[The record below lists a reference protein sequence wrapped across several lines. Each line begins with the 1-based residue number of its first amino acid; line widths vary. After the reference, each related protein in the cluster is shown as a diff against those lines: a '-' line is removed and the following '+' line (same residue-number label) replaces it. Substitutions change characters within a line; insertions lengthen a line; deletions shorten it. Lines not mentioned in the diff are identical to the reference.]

1 MTVRVGDEL
10 LFVVDDVRKVSANL
24 TSMSY
29 AERIAQPCIGQERA
43 DFVLAGCAILEA
55 LLRILTLAAD
65 RMKSIGSY
73 CQQTFDAFFFV
84 AMDVAL
90 NTLGISKN
98 RSICFSVNPES

>member
-1 MTVRVGDEL
+1 MRYMFLSYHCRLSTDQRSFGK
-10 LFVVDDVRKVSANL
+10 LFHACCEEIQDIS
-24 TSMSY
+24 
-29 AERIAQPCIGQERA
+29 
-43 DFVLAGCAILEA
+43 FLEA

>member
-1 MTVRVGDEL
+1 MISES
-10 LFVVDDVRKVSANL
+10 KV
-24 TSMSY
+24 
-29 AERIAQPCIGQERA
+29 
-43 DFVLAGCAILEA
+43 FVLPLSTFYGSTQLRKAIPRLLWGIQDISFLEA

-73 CQQTFDAFFFV
+73 CQRTFDAFFFV

-98 RSICFSVNPES
+98 RSISFSVNPES